1 MSYWLHHVDK
11 YTIEDYCFRVLQRQK
26 EEKQK
31 YMKQDNDVLIRDT
44 NKEYKIVSKNY
55 YLYHM
60 KESEFD
66 TEEELI
72 DEDDWNEEKRIK
84 AKYAI

>member
-1 MSYWLHHVDK
+1 MSYWLSGINNFK
-11 YTIEDYCFRVLQRQK
+11 LEEYCYRVLHDQK
-26 EEKQK
+26 KEKQK

-60 KESEFD
+60 KETEFD

-72 DEDDWNEEKRIK
+72 DEDDWEEEKRIM
-84 AKYAI
+84 AKYS

>member
-1 MSYWLHHVDK
+1 MSYRLSGINKFPIEK
-11 YTIEDYCFRVLQRQK
+11 YCYKVLYDQK
-26 EEKQK
+26 KEKQK

-60 KESEFD
+60 KETEFD

-72 DEDDWNEEKRIK
+72 DEDDWEEEKRIK
-84 AKYAI
+84 AKYA